1 MARLK
6 IKLPTVFLFHADIPI
21 RITDV
26 NYGGHVGNDT
36 LLSIIHEARVQFLKH
51 HGYEEMNLE
60 GLGLIMSDVMIE
72 FKKELFY
79 GQVIRAYVAVAEFG
93 RVGFDLV
100 YKLEVG
106 SGNAFATAALAKT
119 GMVCYDYNARKIATL
134 PEKAKLKLQN

>member
-6 IKLPTVFLFHADIPI
+6 IDLPSVFLFHADIPI

-36 LLSIIHEARVQFLKH
+36 ILSIIHEARVQFLKS

-60 GLGLIMSDVMIE
+60 GLGLIMSDVAIE

-79 GQVIRAYVAVAEFG
+79 GQVIRAFVAAADFG
-93 RVGFDLV
+93 RVDFDLV
-100 YKLEVG
+100 YKLEAG
-106 SGNAFATAALAKT
+106 SGNDFVTAALAKT
-119 GMVCYDYNARKIATL
+119 RMVCYDYNAKKIAAL
-134 PEKAKLKLQN
+134 PQKAKAELEK

>member
-51 HGYEEMNLE
+51 HGYKEMNLE

-72 FKKELFY
+72 FKKELF
-79 GQVIRAYVAVAEFG
+79 
-93 RVGFDLV
+93 
-100 YKLEVG
+100 
-106 SGNAFATAALAKT
+106 
-119 GMVCYDYNARKIATL
+119 
-134 PEKAKLKLQN
+134 